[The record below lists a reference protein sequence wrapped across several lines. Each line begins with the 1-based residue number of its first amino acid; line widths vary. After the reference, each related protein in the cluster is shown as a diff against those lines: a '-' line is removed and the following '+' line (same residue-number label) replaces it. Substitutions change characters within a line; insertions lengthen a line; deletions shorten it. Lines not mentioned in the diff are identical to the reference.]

1 MRGGG
6 LGFRIGVGIALVALS
21 VSSAGAQPDPY
32 KLVRC
37 SLRADGRNWERLQD
51 YEWVE
56 WVRKVDFDKHGRP
69 KKTDVKAFQVLQIQG
84 TPYRRLIS
92 RFDKPLSPEEEES
105 ERIKLERVIAER
117 RAETPRQRAH
127 RIREYR
133 RRSRRVRDPMKEIAA
148 AFLFEVAGEDEVAHR
163 SVWVVRARPRPG
175 YRPRTSRAKLFTGLE
190 GTLYIDKETCNWV
203 RAEAELVKDLWFG
216 LFLVRMYRGGAVV
229 VENAPVDG
237 DFWAPVR
244 LQYRVKLRI
253 GFFKLLSFEQE
264 IRYRGYHKAG
274 VGAQGRRAGDSKA
287 SRRPLA
293 PAGFKE
299 GPQSGS
305 ATKETSGWRSSRS
318 PG

>member
-6 LGFRIGVGIALVALS
+6 LVRGGCRLAQAFALLALS
-21 VSSAGAQPDPY
+21 AGWAWGQPDPY
-32 KLVRC
+32 ELVRC
-37 SLRADGRNWERLQD
+37 SLRADDRNWERLPE

-69 KKTDVKAFQVLQIQG
+69 KKTDVKAFQVLQIEG

-105 ERIKLERVIAER
+105 ERIKLERAIAER
-117 RAETPRQRAH
+117 KAETPKQRAR
-127 RIREYR
+127 RIREYQKRTR
-133 RRSRRVRDPMKEIAA
+133 RIRDALHEITE
-148 AFLFEVAGEDEVAHR
+148 AFVFEMAGEDEAEGR
-163 SVWVVRARPRPG
+163 PVWVIQARPRRG

-190 GTLYIDKETCNWV
+190 GRLYIDKETCNWV

-216 LFLVRMYRGGAVV
+216 LFLVHMSRGGTVL

-253 GFFKLLSFEQE
+253 GFFKLLHFEQD
-264 IRYRGYHKAG
+264 IRYRNYHKAG
-274 VGAQGRRAGDSKA
+274 VGAGARQTAGA
-287 SRRPLA
+287 VR
-293 PAGFKE
+293 
-299 GPQSGS
+299 
-305 ATKETSGWRSSRS
+305 
-318 PG
+318 